1 MMIGKLK
8 RRMIKEKS
16 WYKSKGYMQL
26 FKNNKLIR
34 EYRFHDTYNRRRM
47 LKIWNSEIK
56 PNGIDEYYLLIKLD
70 QIIDDDDDD

>member
-16 WYKSKGYMQL
+16 WYKSRCYMQL
-26 FKNNKLIR
+26 FKNNKIIR

-47 LKIWNSEIK
+47 LKIWNSEVK
-56 PNGIDEYYLLIKLD
+56 PNGIDCYELI
-70 QIIDDDDDD
+70 IIPED

>member
-1 MMIGKLK
+1 MIGKLK

-34 EYRFHDTYNRRRM
+34 EYRFHDTYNRRRI
-47 LKIWNSEIK
+47 LKIWMVEIK
-56 PNGIDEYYLLIKLD
+56 PNGIDELVLTIKPD
-70 QIIDDDDDD
+70 